1 MVGRADPDMPS
12 TRSHPACCSWPPDA
26 IPNGSVQLL
35 IRPLFLSLAQS
46 EEVSTP
52 KKRGCPAISTRSEL
66 RHSDHLSMSFAFF
79 QPAAHARMLNA
90 CFPHPSR
97 GFLFSYIVDEPVL
110 PSSGVTSITGIAR
123 TAIALPTLLDGQI
136 TRSGPVVINPC

>member
-1 MVGRADPDMPS
+1 MAGRVGLIGRTGPAHVPTGTLRAVPS
-12 TRSHPACCSWPPDA
+12 DA

-35 IRPLFLSLAQS
+35 IRPLAQS

-123 TAIALPTLLDGQI
+123 AAIALPTLLDGQI